1 MHLKFANFSTREQTD
16 LYRTMEKIRT
26 YFGFMM
32 FLLALSIICELTDPE
47 TNYRIEEIKTY
58 KLRPQLL
65 AKDIN
70 NE

>member
-1 MHLKFANFSTREQTD
+1 MPTLALENKLED
-16 LYRTMEKIRT
+16 LYRTMEKIKT

-65 AKDIN
+65 AKEIN

>member
-1 MHLKFANFSTREQTD
+1 
-16 LYRTMEKIRT
+16 MEKIKT
-26 YFGFMM
+26 YFRFMM

-65 AKDIN
+65 AKEIN